1 MTLHENKALFQD
13 AIAATVALKGLREI
27 HIEKDYWVTLALYT
41 IFTGEM
47 GTHVV
52 FKGGTALSK
61 CFQLIERF
69 SEDIDVVV
77 LRNGGES
84 NTQLDK
90 IVKKIGLSIEGVLP
104 AVHREGITNTKG
116 KIRKTAHTYE
126 KIYDGDFGQI
136 RREIILEAMWLGN
149 FEPYTTTNIQSYIS
163 EMMLHTNQNQ
173 MIIDYGLQPFEIKVL
188 AVERTLCEKIISLVR
203 FSFSD
208 DPIENLNDKV
218 RHIYDIHKLLGNET
232 IRNFFNLT
240 AFDEMLLKV
249 ANDDIVALK
258 TDIAWLSNHPATA
271 ILFSDT
277 VNTWNQI
284 KETYNSKFKEFVFGE
299 LPSETAILSTLQ
311 KIAERLNPIEWTI
324 QVTESPPQ

>member
-1 MTLHENKALFQD
+1 MKLHENKNLFQD
-13 AIAATVALKGLREI
+13 AIAATATLKGLREI

-47 GTHVV
+47 SNQVV

-61 CFQLIERF
+61 CFQMIERF

-77 LRNGGES
+77 LRHGGES

-90 IVKKIGLSIEGVLP
+90 TVKKIGQCIESVLP
-104 AVHREGITNTKG
+104 AIYIEGITNLRG
-116 KIRKTAHTYE
+116 KIKKTAHSYQ

-136 RREIILEAMWLGN
+136 RKEIILEAMWLGN
-149 FEPYTTTNIQSYIS
+149 FEPYTTATIQSYIS
-163 EMMLHTNQNQ
+163 EMMHYNKQNQ

-188 AVERTLCEKIISLVR
+188 KVERTLCEKIISLVR
-203 FSFSD
+203 FSFTD
-208 DPIENLNDKV
+208 NPIENLRNKV
-218 RHIYDIHKLLGNET
+218 RHVYDIHKLLENET
-232 IRNFFNLT
+232 IHTFFNSP

-249 ANDDIVALK
+249 ANDDVIALK
-258 TDIAWLSNHPATA
+258 TGIAWLSNHPATA

-284 KETYNSKFKEFVFGE
+284 QETYNSEFRAFVYGK
-299 LPSETAILSTLQ
+299 LPSNNDILETLQ
-311 KIAERLNPIEWTI
+311 KVSNRLKDIKWTI
-324 QVTESPPQ
+324 

>member
-1 MTLHENKALFQD
+1 MKLHENKNLFQD
-13 AIAATVALKGLREI
+13 AIAATATLKGLREI

-47 GTHVV
+47 SNQVV

-61 CFQLIERF
+61 CFQMIERF

-77 LRNGGES
+77 LRHGGES

-90 IVKKIGLSIEGVLP
+90 TVKKIGQSIESVLP
-104 AVHREGITNTKG
+104 AIYIEGITNLRG
-116 KIRKTAHTYE
+116 KIKKTAHSYQ

-136 RREIILEAMWLGN
+136 RKEIILEAMWLGN
-149 FEPYTTTNIQSYIS
+149 FEPYTTATIQSYIS
-163 EMMLHTNQNQ
+163 EMMHYNKQNQ

-188 AVERTLCEKIISLVR
+188 KVERTLCEKIISLVR
-203 FSFSD
+203 FSFTD
-208 DPIENLNDKV
+208 NPIENLRNKV
-218 RHIYDIHKLLGNET
+218 RHVYDIHKLLENET
-232 IRNFFNLT
+232 IHTFFNSP

-249 ANDDIVALK
+249 ANDDVIALK
-258 TDIAWLSNHPATA
+258 TGITWLSNHPATA

-284 KETYNSKFKEFVFGE
+284 QETYNSEFRAFVYGK
-299 LPSETAILSTLQ
+299 LPSNNDILETLQ
-311 KIAERLNPIEWTI
+311 KVSNRLKDIKWTI
-324 QVTESPPQ
+324 

>member
-1 MTLHENKALFQD
+1 MKLHENKNLFQD
-13 AIAATVALKGLREI
+13 AIAATATLKGLREI

-47 GTHVV
+47 GNQVV

-61 CFQLIERF
+61 CFQMIERF

-77 LRNGGES
+77 LRHGGES

-90 IVKKIGLSIEGVLP
+90 TVKKIGQCIESVLP
-104 AVHREGITNTKG
+104 AIYIEGITNLRG
-116 KIRKTAHTYE
+116 KIKKTAHSYQ

-136 RREIILEAMWLGN
+136 RKEIILEAMWLGN
-149 FEPYTTTNIQSYIS
+149 FEPYTTATIQSYIS
-163 EMMLHTNQNQ
+163 EMMHYNKQNQ

-188 AVERTLCEKIISLVR
+188 KVERTLCEKIISLVR
-203 FSFSD
+203 FSFTD
-208 DPIENLNDKV
+208 NPIENLRNKV
-218 RHIYDIHKLLGNET
+218 RHVYDIHKLLENET
-232 IRNFFNLT
+232 IHTFFNSP

-249 ANDDIVALK
+249 ANDDVIALK
-258 TDIAWLSNHPATA
+258 TGIAWLSNHPATA

-284 KETYNSKFKEFVFGE
+284 QETYNSEFRAFVYGK
-299 LPSETAILSTLQ
+299 LPSNNDILETLQ
-311 KIAERLNPIEWTI
+311 KVSNRLKDIKWTI
-324 QVTESPPQ
+324 

>member
-1 MTLHENKALFQD
+1 MKLHENKNLFQD
-13 AIAATVALKGLREI
+13 AIAATATLKGLREI

-47 GTHVV
+47 GNQVV

-61 CFQLIERF
+61 CFQMIERF

-77 LRNGGES
+77 LRHGGES

-90 IVKKIGLSIEGVLP
+90 TVKKIGQCIESVLP
-104 AVHREGITNTKG
+104 AIYIEGITNLRG
-116 KIRKTAHTYE
+116 KIKKTAHSYQ

-136 RREIILEAMWLGN
+136 RKEIILEAMWLGN
-149 FEPYTTTNIQSYIS
+149 FEPYTTAKIQSYIS
-163 EMMLHTNQNQ
+163 EMMHYNKQNQ

-188 AVERTLCEKIISLVR
+188 KVERTLCEKIISLVR
-203 FSFSD
+203 FSFTD
-208 DPIENLNDKV
+208 NPIENLRNKV
-218 RHIYDIHKLLGNET
+218 RHIYDIHKLLENET
-232 IRNFFNLT
+232 IHTFFNSP

-249 ANDDIVALK
+249 ANDDVIALK
-258 TDIAWLSNHPATA
+258 TGIAWLSNHPATA

-284 KETYNSKFKEFVFGE
+284 QETYNSEFRAFVYGK
-299 LPSETAILSTLQ
+299 LPSNNDIIETLQ
-311 KIAERLNPIEWTI
+311 KVSNRLKDIKWTI
-324 QVTESPPQ
+324 

>member
-1 MTLHENKALFQD
+1 MKLHENKNLFQD
-13 AIAATVALKGLREI
+13 AIAATATLKGLREI

-47 GTHVV
+47 GNQVV

-61 CFQLIERF
+61 CFQMIERF

-77 LRNGGES
+77 LRHGGES

-90 IVKKIGLSIEGVLP
+90 TVKKIGQCIESVLP
-104 AVHREGITNTKG
+104 AIYIEGITNLRG
-116 KIRKTAHTYE
+116 KIKKTAHSYQ

-136 RREIILEAMWLGN
+136 RKEIILEAMWLGN
-149 FEPYTTTNIQSYIS
+149 FEPYTTATIQSYIS
-163 EMMLHTNQNQ
+163 EMMHYNKQNQ

-188 AVERTLCEKIISLVR
+188 KVERTLCEKIISLVR
-203 FSFSD
+203 FSFTD
-208 DPIENLNDKV
+208 NPIENLRNKV
-218 RHIYDIHKLLGNET
+218 RHIYDIHKLLENET
-232 IRNFFNLT
+232 IHTFFNSP

-249 ANDDIVALK
+249 ANDDVIALK
-258 TDIAWLSNHPATA
+258 TGIAWLSNHPATA

-284 KETYNSKFKEFVFGE
+284 QETYNSEFRAFVYGK
-299 LPSETAILSTLQ
+299 LPSNNDILETLQ
-311 KIAERLNPIEWTI
+311 KVSNRLKDIKWTI
-324 QVTESPPQ
+324 